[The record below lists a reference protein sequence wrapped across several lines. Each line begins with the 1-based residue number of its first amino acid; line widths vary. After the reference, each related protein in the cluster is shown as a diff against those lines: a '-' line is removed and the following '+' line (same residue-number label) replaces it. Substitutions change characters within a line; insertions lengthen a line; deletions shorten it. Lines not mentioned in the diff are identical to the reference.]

1 MNPTRTIST
10 ANIVLL
16 SLAWFFNGCVSVPQ
30 IIPDSPSLTI
40 STEPPGAAVS
50 VNGEYVGQ
58 SPTLYKVKGNPYSLV
73 IRAEKEGLPV
83 KISDV
88 ARVNGEFPSSAHLD
102 LSQNP
107 IPTSSPT
114 LEPVVTPV
122 SEPGEIIHQ
131 AGTPYADPGVQ
142 ASDNVDGDLSTR
154 VIVGGDTV
162 DPYKPGIY
170 KITYD
175 VVDSAGNRAQQL
187 VRTVVV
193 RDSLKPTIT
202 LNGPE
207 MLEIEAGAT
216 FNDPGAKAMDNLDGD
231 ISGNVQAIGDPV
243 DPNRIGIY
251 TVVYTVKDNSG
262 NQADPVSRTV
272 RVKDTTA
279 PTIKLIGGGAS
290 TPTPAPTPVPRTCCN
305 PNSCTNT
312 RSRTRCNPNSRTNTR
327 SCTGWPQLLHPL
339 QYPPSPQYP
348 KSLHR
353 LHLHLP
359 LHHYRIQYQLRQ

>member
-107 IPTSSPT
+107 IPANSPT
-114 LEPVVTPV
+114 AEPVVTPV

-131 AGTPYADPGVQ
+131 AGTPYTDPGVQ

-193 RDSLKPTIT
+193 RDSLKPTVT

-216 FNDPGAKAMDNLDGD
+216 FNDPGAKALDNLDGD

-290 TPTPAPTPVPRTCCN
+290 TPTINPAPTYLPAFPESTATPVPTPVPVQPRYQHPFLC
-305 PNSCTNT
+305 
-312 RSRTRCNPNSRTNTR
+312 R
-327 SCTGWPQLLHPL
+327 PQLLHPL
-339 QYPPSPQYP
+339 QYPPSPQYL
-348 KSLHR
+348 KSLHP
-353 LHLHLP
+353 LHLP
-359 LHHYRIQYQLRQ
+359 LHQYRIQYQLRQ

>member
-1 MNPTRTIST
+1 M
-10 ANIVLL
+10 
-16 SLAWFFNGCVSVPQ
+16 
-30 IIPDSPSLTI
+30 
-40 STEPPGAAVS
+40 
-50 VNGEYVGQ
+50 
-58 SPTLYKVKGNPYSLV
+58 KGNPYSLV
-73 IRAEKEGLPV
+73 IRAEKEGLPQ

-88 ARVNGEFPSSAHLD
+88 ARVNEFPSSAHLD

-107 IPTSSPT
+107 IPANSPT
-114 LEPVVTPV
+114 AEPVVTPV

-193 RDSLKPTIT
+193 RDSLKPTVT

-216 FNDPGAKAMDNLDGD
+216 FNDPGAKAVDNLDGD

-251 TVVYTVKDNSG
+251 TVVYTAKDNSG

-290 TPTPAPTPVPRTCCN
+290 TPTPAPTPVAIPVATPTPAPTPVPVPVAAPTPAPTTVPHRHH
-305 PNSCTNT
+305 SA
-312 RSRTRCNPNSRTNTR
+312 RSRTTP
-327 SCTGWPQLLHPL
+327 CTYTCH
-339 QYPPSPQYP
+339 
-348 KSLHR
+348 
-353 LHLHLP
+353 
-359 LHHYRIQYQLRQ
+359 

>member
-1 MNPTRTIST
+1 M
-10 ANIVLL
+10 
-16 SLAWFFNGCVSVPQ
+16 
-30 IIPDSPSLTI
+30 
-40 STEPPGAAVS
+40 
-50 VNGEYVGQ
+50 
-58 SPTLYKVKGNPYSLV
+58 
-73 IRAEKEGLPV
+73 
-83 KISDV
+83 
-88 ARVNGEFPSSAHLD
+88 
-102 LSQNP
+102 
-107 IPTSSPT
+107 
-114 LEPVVTPV
+114 
-122 SEPGEIIHQ
+122 
-131 AGTPYADPGVQ
+131 Q

-175 VVDSAGNRAQQL
+175 VVDEKAGNRAQQL

-231 ISGNVQAIGDPV
+231 ISGNVQAIVNPV

-251 TVVYTVKDNSG
+251 TVAYTVKDNSG

-290 TPTPAPTPVPRTCCN
+290 TPTTNPASVAPVPRTC
-305 PNSCTNT
+305 S
-312 RSRTRCNPNSRTNTR
+312 
-327 SCTGWPQLLHPL
+327 
-339 QYPPSPQYP
+339 
-348 KSLHR
+348 
-353 LHLHLP
+353 
-359 LHHYRIQYQLRQ
+359 